1 MLFLISL
8 AIALAFV
15 LLCGRILRKEPA
27 PFYVLAA
34 ILSISAV
41 CITQFHLRGMPA
53 WVNDYVIAQLTKGTL
68 ATACWA
74 IVMWT
79 GALPNGSKLMKH
91 FMPVRGQLSIFAAI
105 LTLGHAVGFGISYI
119 PRWLKTPDLLNFTV
133 AAVLMLIMCPLAVM
147 SVRKIRSKMKPKNWK
162 RWQRLA
168 YVFYVFIPVHVY
180 ALNLA
185 KARQGRPGAWFSLM
199 LYAAVFIG
207 WAVMRLRKWYVTA
220 KKPAGK
226 ALLNAAAACTGLVLV
241 CGTGFLARAQQK
253 PEPAALER
261 TAPDA
266 AAAEQTDV
274 TQTAGSAASAET
286 TAARKSE
293 AKKTE
298 TEAAGTTVTDKTG
311 KSDVTTETTASAA
324 AEEAAA
330 DAQTEAQSDA
340 PQENDAPQES
350 PGQPA
355 ATEAPAATTAAAE
368 PPVQRVY
375 QNGTFSGSAYG
386 YDGMIYLDVTI
397 QDDQITA
404 VTITASEEEDPWYL
418 DTAKGPVI
426 QQILA
431 AQSTSVDA
439 VSECTF
445 SSNAIM
451 QAVAQALES
460 AKN

>member
-8 AIALAFV
+8 ALALAFV
-15 LLCGRILRKEPA
+15 LLCGKILRKEPA

-41 CITQFHLRGMPA
+41 CVTQFHLRGLPA
-53 WVNDYVIAQLTKGTL
+53 WLNDYAVAQLTKGTL

-79 GALPNGSKLMKH
+79 GALPNGSKLMKY
-91 FMPVRGQLSIFAAI
+91 FMPVRGQLSVFAAI

-168 YVFYVFIPVHVY
+168 YIFYVFIPVHVY

-199 LYAAVFIG
+199 VYAVVFIG
-207 WAVMRLRKWYVTA
+207 WAVMRLRKWYLTA

-226 ALLNAAAACTGLVLV
+226 AILNAAAACSGLVLV
-241 CGTGFLARAQQK
+241 CGTGFLARAQQQ

-261 TAPDA
+261 TAPEIA
-266 AAAEQTDV
+266 VAEQTDV
-274 TQTAGSAASAET
+274 TQIAGSAAATET
-286 TAARKSE
+286 TAAQTSD

-298 TEAAGTTVTDKTG
+298 TESTGTTVTDKTG

-324 AEEAAA
+324 AEAA
-330 DAQTEAQSDA
+330 DAQNDAQEET
-340 PQENDAPQES
+340 PQENDAPQET
-350 PGQPA
+350 PQQPA
-355 ATEAPAATTAAAE
+355 ATEAPATTPAATE

-375 QNGTFSGSAYG
+375 QNGTFSGNAYG

-404 VTITASEEEDPWYL
+404 ITITSSEEEDPWYL

-431 AQSTSVDA
+431 TQSTSVDA